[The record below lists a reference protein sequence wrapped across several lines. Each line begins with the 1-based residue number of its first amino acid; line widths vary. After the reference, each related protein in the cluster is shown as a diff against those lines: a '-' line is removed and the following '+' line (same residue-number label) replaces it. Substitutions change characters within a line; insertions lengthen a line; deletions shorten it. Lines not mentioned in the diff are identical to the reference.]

1 MGFDGKQLSHL
12 MRLFFLLCD
21 LDTNGSLTKDIFYPS
36 DEYKEDLI
44 AVKENKINASLEEVV
59 KTADNFCIWTKELVD
74 KMFEKDWKEPQPAK
88 LDELL
93 IRTLR
98 QYFKEDILNG

>member
-1 MGFDGKQLSHL
+1 M
-12 MRLFFLLCD
+12 
-21 LDTNGSLTKDIFYPS
+21 
-36 DEYKEDLI
+36 
-44 AVKENKINASLEEVV
+44 
-59 KTADNFCIWTKELVD
+59 TKESVD
-74 KMFEKDWKEPQPAK
+74 KMVEWDWKEPQLAK